1 MVGGGRSTAY
11 RVAAAEGI
19 DGGGAP
25 VGFGRREVARE
36 LREVEAKLM
45 VGSARAE
52 EGCSGGFTAAS
63 SLPAFGRSGCVL
75 GCWRQGAG
83 K

>member
-1 MVGGGRSTAY
+1 MTK
-11 RVAAAEGI
+11 GI

-36 LREVEAKLM
+36 LREVEVKLM
-45 VGSARAE
+45 VGLAWAE
-52 EGCSGGFTAAS
+52 EGCSGESTVAS
-63 SLPAFGRSGCVL
+63 TLPVFGRSGCVL